1 MIRPKKVIRTLIIL
15 LLLVSN
21 VGCDQVTKSMI
32 RRRVDYN
39 EQIDVI
45 GNFLTLTK
53 VENSGAFLSIGDSLS
68 RPLKIILLTV
78 LPILLLA
85 VVLIFAL
92 MKKDTTD
99 LTLLGI
105 CFITGGGIGNI
116 YDRVIHGS
124 VTDFLHMDFVIFQ
137 TGIFNMADISIMTGF
152 FIVVLE
158 SYVNWRKARIHAT
171 DHTKS

>member
-1 MIRPKKVIRTLIIL
+1 MIKPKKVIRTLVIL
-15 LLLVSN
+15 LILISN
-21 VGCDQVTKSMI
+21 VGCDQFTKSII
-32 RRRVDYN
+32 RQRVKHN
-39 EQIDVI
+39 EQIDLI

-68 RPLKIILLTV
+68 RPSKIILLTV
-78 LPILLLA
+78 LPIFLLG
-85 VVLIFAL
+85 VVLVVAL
-92 MKKDTTD
+92 VKKDTTD

-116 YDRVIHGS
+116 YDRLMYGS

-152 FIVVLE
+152 FIVLFE
-158 SYVNWRKARIHAT
+158 SYLNWRRARV
-171 DHTKS
+171 HTPGHTGL

>member
-1 MIRPKKVIRTLIIL
+1 MIISKKVIRTLVIL
-15 LLLVSN
+15 LILISN
-21 VGCDQVTKSMI
+21 VGCDQFTKSMI
-32 RRRVDYN
+32 RERVDYN

-45 GNFLTLTK
+45 DNFLTLTK

-68 RPLKIILLTV
+68 RPSKVILLTV
-78 LPILLLA
+78 LPICLLG
-85 VVLIFAL
+85 VVLVFAL
-92 MKKDTTD
+92 VKKDTTD

-116 YDRVIHGS
+116 YDRLMYGS

-152 FIVVLE
+152 FIVLLE
-158 SYVNWRKARIHAT
+158 SYVNWRKSIIHTSEQAGQ
-171 DHTKS
+171 